1 MNQKTK
7 ILNLL
12 RERKESGATNIELN
26 SICFRYGA
34 RIADLRADGYTIQSI
49 KVKGSKWKFVLSEPV
64 KIVEPRIKE
73 QMPLI

>member
-26 SICFRYGA
+26 DICFRYGA

-64 KIVEPRIKE
+64 RMSEPKVKE
-73 QMPLI
+73 QMRMI